1 MTNQQPMSLFSVSDW
16 RSYHLV
22 RAISPQ
28 DALKQAFG
36 DKLFQIIDNSELND
50 DTVVHAM
57 CCEYKAEVES
67 ALESL
72 YRDLDRVLWLDA
84 YPNTLRYQVTY

>member
-1 MTNQQPMSLFSVSDW
+1 ITQFRAVWFSVRITQQS
-16 RSYHLV
+16 H
-22 RAISPQ
+22 
-28 DALKQAFG
+28 KQ
-36 DKLFQIIDNSELND
+36 FQIIDDSEIND

-57 CCEYKAEVES
+57 CCEYKANVES

-72 YRDLDRVLWLDA
+72 SRDIDRVLWLDA